1 MQVRRI
7 SASGAVGAGAGV
19 AEGADA
25 NCGHVRECDGDGGW
39 VVEGVRANLCG
50 ADEYSVVR

>member
-39 VVEGVRANLCG
+39 VDICRTITLVG
-50 ADEYSVVR
+50 SV